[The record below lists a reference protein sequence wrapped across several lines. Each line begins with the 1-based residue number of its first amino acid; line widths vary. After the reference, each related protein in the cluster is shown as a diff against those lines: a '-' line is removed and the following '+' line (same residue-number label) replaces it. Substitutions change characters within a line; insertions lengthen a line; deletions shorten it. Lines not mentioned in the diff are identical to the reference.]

1 MSAVRI
7 QSLQFQ
13 LMLRLGLLFL
23 VATGIAVG
31 ALLYETS
38 QVADELGEE
47 NLIKRAE
54 DLARFIDK
62 GPSGD
67 YVFTPPADMAAF
79 YAAPD
84 QTSVFVIR
92 DRRGEAI
99 AASGS
104 EIETLVEGRALS
116 GDDPRFFRLDAFG
129 PVSQDYY
136 GLDLKVESTA
146 GPLWVTVAQSG
157 ETDALLHAM
166 LREFVFDV
174 MWIIPVFIAAT
185 LLVGVFAIRAGLKPL
200 RQVSAQA
207 ARIEPR
213 EISLRL
219 PIQKLPNEIRP
230 LIEAVNRALDRLE
243 KGFVLQRQ
251 FTANAAHEL
260 RTPLTIITGALDAI
274 EGNGELATLR
284 QDVARM
290 NRLVDQLLRVAR
302 LDSVVLD
309 LSSDVDL
316 TTVATTVV
324 EYMAPLA
331 IAQDRSLALVGAH
344 QSVFIKGSQY
354 AIEDALRNLIENAIT
369 HTPPHSEVLVEL
381 SQDREIRVI
390 DQGKGVDPESRQH
403 LFERFWRGKGAPGT
417 GAGLGL
423 AIVKETMRAHGGDV
437 AVADAPGGGSIFTL
451 RFPLRGETPS
461 MLVAKANPDIV

>member
-1 MSAVRI
+1 MSADRT

-23 VATGIAVG
+23 VATGIAVS
-31 ALLYETS
+31 ALLHETS

-47 NLIKRAE
+47 NLIERAE
-54 DLARFIDK
+54 TLAQFVNK
-62 GPSGD
+62 GPNGD
-67 YVFTPPADMAAF
+67 YAFNPPADMAAF
-79 YAAPD
+79 YAAPAL
-84 QTSVFVIR
+84 TSVFVIR
-92 DRRGEAI
+92 DRRGEVI

-104 EIETLVEGRALS
+104 EIKMLIADRPLA
-116 GDDPRFFRLDAFG
+116 DDNEPRFFRLESFG
-129 PVSQDYY
+129 QVSQDYY
-136 GLDLKVESTA
+136 GLDLKVESSA
-146 GPLWVTVAQSG
+146 GPLWATVAQSG
-157 ETDALLHAM
+157 DTDALLHAM

-174 MWIIPVFIAAT
+174 AWIIPVFIAAT

-219 PIQKLPNEIRP
+219 PIQKLPDEIRP
-230 LIEAVNRALDRLE
+230 LIETVNRALDRLE

-274 EGNGELATLR
+274 EGNGEFAALW

-290 NRLVDQLLRVAR
+290 NRLVEQLLRVAR

-316 TTVATTVV
+316 TTVSSTVV

-331 IAQDRSLALVGAH
+331 IAQDRSLALVGA
-344 QSVFIKGSQY
+344 QQPVYIKGSQY
-354 AIEDALRNLIENAIT
+354 TIEDALRNLIENAIT
-369 HTPPHSEVLVEL
+369 HTPPHSEVLVEV
-381 SQDREIRVI
+381 SQDREIKVV
-390 DQGKGVDPESRQH
+390 DQGKGVDPENRQH

-423 AIVKETMRAHGGDV
+423 AIVKETMKAHGGEV
-437 AVADAPGGGSIFTL
+437 AVIDTPGGCTFTL
-451 RFPLRGETPS
+451 RFPQPDETP
-461 MLVAKANPDIV
+461 